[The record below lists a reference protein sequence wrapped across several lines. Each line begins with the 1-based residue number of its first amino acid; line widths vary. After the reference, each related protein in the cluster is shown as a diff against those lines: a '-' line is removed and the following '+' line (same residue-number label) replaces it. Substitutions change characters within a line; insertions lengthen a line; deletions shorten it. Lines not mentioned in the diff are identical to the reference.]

1 MKYVNMWATQKWNF
15 CEFFNNY
22 KCMYCSPLSELWI
35 HFLCSSLKVWQ
46 IFESYFYMSST
57 FPLLIMFKPF
67 AEENMTTQVLS
78 IMEKYE
84 EPSSN
89 IMKVA
94 NLTFSGDDGKT
105 NSTNM
110 MGLNL
115 KEALSQHDKCM
126 VRNLVLNGCIK
137 FLNAICTFDTCQC
150 RSLMRSAVI
159 AIGWPLDTQ

>member
-1 MKYVNMWATQKWNF
+1 
-15 CEFFNNY
+15 
-22 KCMYCSPLSELWI
+22 
-35 HFLCSSLKVWQ
+35 
-46 IFESYFYMSST
+46 
-57 FPLLIMFKPF
+57 MFKPY
-67 AEENMTTQVLS
+67 AEEKMTTEVLS
-78 IMEKYE
+78 IIEKYK

-105 NSTNM
+105 KSTKR

-115 KEALSQHDKCM
+115 KEALTQRDKCM
-126 VRNLVLNGCIK
+126 VRNLALNSCVK

-159 AIGWPLDTQ
+159 AIG